1 MVDIVQTSRIV
12 QAICNCDTPAR
23 PVILP
28 ARCSECSAML
38 VAVGTPVWHT
48 VTTAVP
54 VERGSQAVLQ
64 LRVNGDAVAW

>member
-28 ARCSECSAML
+28 ARCIECSAML
-38 VAVGTPVWHT
+38 VAVGTPVWVRLFHSD
-48 VTTAVP
+48 
-54 VERGSQAVLQ
+54 RFDQAV
-64 LRVNGDAVAW
+64 RP